1 MENRKEFKKNRKPGP
16 TIPSPG
22 PSRFPS
28 PPVWATARPT
38 SASASPWLSLTRA
51 RVTLA
56 CGPRRSAPATSL
68 HARSFGHRLVG
79 PICRINLLGSQR
91 SPASAAQIPSAVFV
105 GRVLGSSGDLAW
117 WLGVGHLPM
126 RINADPA
133 ATLSYSIESRAS
145 PPGDSESPTRRRLS
159 FWRLVWDLR
168 VHVRE
173 LLQPQTDR
181 RRRGLVEIP
190 HRCWGTPSIR

>member
-1 MENRKEFKKNRKPGP
+1 MENRKELKKTENLGRL
-16 TIPSPG
+16 
-22 PSRFPS
+22 FPLPAHPVFPF

-91 SPASAAQIPSAVFV
+91 RPASAAQIPSAVFA
-105 GRVLGSSGDLAW
+105 GRLMGSSGDLAW

-126 RINADPA
+126 RINADHA
-133 ATLSYSIESRAS
+133 ATLSYSIES
-145 PPGDSESPTRRRLS
+145 
-159 FWRLVWDLR
+159 
-168 VHVRE
+168 
-173 LLQPQTDR
+173 
-181 RRRGLVEIP
+181 
-190 HRCWGTPSIR
+190 